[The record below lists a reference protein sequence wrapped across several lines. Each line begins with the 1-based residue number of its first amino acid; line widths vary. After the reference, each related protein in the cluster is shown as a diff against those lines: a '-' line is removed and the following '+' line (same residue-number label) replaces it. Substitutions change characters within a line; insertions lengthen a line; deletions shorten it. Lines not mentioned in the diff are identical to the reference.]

1 MFTSRPDRQTLVLG
15 APAKINLYLQ
25 VLRKRD
31 DGFHD
36 INSLFQAVS
45 LFDRLT
51 VRRSESEGLQ
61 LRRVDTSSVETDLP
75 LDESNI
81 ITRAYNLMADRHKRV
96 SGLAI
101 ALEKNIPV
109 AAGLAG
115 GSSDA
120 AATIAACNELF
131 ELGLTRSDMATLGL
145 EIGSDIPFFFS
156 RGQAIVTGRGEN
168 VREIDCATDYW
179 LMLVTPRLSVS
190 TAEAY
195 RRLRMGL
202 TNPKQAFSL
211 GSHRPVEKLVKS
223 LALAGNDF
231 EEIQFMS
238 YPELSGIRDR
248 LLDTGA
254 LLARMSGSGPTV
266 FGVYPEQ
273 PAGLES
279 ALLREGDW
287 HVSTVRPITLPIAED
302 I

>member
-1 MFTSRPDRQTLVLG
+1 MFISNPDSGIVVIG

-25 VLRKRD
+25 ILRKRE
-31 DGFHD
+31 DGYHE

-51 VRRSESEGLQ
+51 FHRADTAGIKLERAE
-61 LRRVDTSSVETDLP
+61 TSSIDAAIP
-75 LDESNI
+75 LDDTNI
-81 ITRAYNLMADRHKRV
+81 IVQAYNLMKDKHKKVDGLGV
-96 SGLAI
+96 SV
-101 ALEKNIPV
+101 EKNIPV

-120 AATIAACNELF
+120 AATIMACNLLF
-131 ELGLTRSDMATLGL
+131 DLKLTRSAMAELGSK
-145 EIGSDIPFFFS
+145 IGSDIPFFFS
-156 RGQAIVTGRGEN
+156 GGQAVVTGRGERVLEVN
-168 VREIDCATDYW
+168 CATDYW
-179 LMLVTPRLSVS
+179 LILVTPRLSIS

-195 RRLRMGL
+195 ARLRMPL
-202 TNPKQAFSL
+202 TNSKQPFSL
-211 GSHRPVEKLVKS
+211 GTHRPVEKLVES
-223 LALAGNDF
+223 IALAGNDF

-248 LLDTGA
+248 LLHTGA

-266 FGVYPEQ
+266 FGIYPEQ

-279 ALLREGDW
+279 SLLREGDW